1 MSDATVGGLQCRPGG
16 DGAGR
21 KGRVG
26 KGPPKRQPV
35 GLHHG
40 GRRGP
45 GRGGGGCLQGLSNS
59 SQACSQAAGEGG
71 NKHLPLL
78 ASWPAS
84 LCSD

>member
-16 DGAGR
+16 DEAGR
-21 KGRVG
+21 KGWVG

-40 GRRGP
+40 SRR
-45 GRGGGGCLQGLSNS
+45 GRGGVSAGLSNS
-59 SQACSQAAGEGG
+59 SQACSLATGEGG
-71 NKHLPLL
+71 SKHLPLL

-84 LCSD
+84 LCSDQP